1 MKTRVSSLSW
11 AVLAGAASVVCL
23 GCALV
28 TDQGHGR
35 STPAPRIHPQVFS
48 MVENWLS
55 DTEGPVVTE
64 INLDA
69 MERDRNQFPM
79 DELKQKDVWTVWD
92 TAEGR
97 GFERYR
103 VL

>member
-11 AVLAGAASVVCL
+11 AVLVGAASVVCV
-23 GCALV
+23 GCATV
-28 TDQGHGR
+28 KDQRQGW
-35 STPAPRIHPQVFS
+35 STPPPRIHPQVFS

-69 MERDRNQFPM
+69 MESTATSSPM
-79 DELKQKDVWTVWD
+79 
-92 TAEGR
+92 G
-97 GFERYR
+97 
-103 VL
+103 